1 MARGRPTAYG
11 LPVRR
16 TLSDVVLRHGDS
28 LLAVSLVAL
37 LVVQVWTLSVSPTDK
52 VVTTACG
59 LAIVVP
65 LARRARTPLVLIAV
79 LIATAIVGNW
89 LPKPVTDVEA
99 FGFIVLVALYS
110 AGAHTTG
117 RQAWIGGGAAVLFA
131 VVALIEDPQGVYL
144 GGVLFFTLLF
154 GAPWLA
160 GMVVQRRR
168 TSEARMRH
176 ERDAAEAAI
185 VEERARIA
193 RELHD
198 VVAHAI
204 SVIVLQARG
213 GRRLLD
219 SEPEET
225 RGALDTI
232 ERTGQQALVEMRRLV
247 GLLRESDEELT
258 LAPQPTLSQLDHL
271 VTQVRAAG
279 LPVEVSIEGSPVEL
293 PPGVDLSA
301 YRIVQEALTNAL
313 KHAGPTRARVTIH
326 YRSDGLDVDVADDGI
341 GGGNGG
347 NGGNG
352 AGFGLAGIRER
363 VSFVGGELDAGPR
376 PGGGFAVHARLPYRS
391 ER

>member
-1 MARGRPTAYG
+1 MALGAPRAYV

-16 TLSDVVLRHGDS
+16 ALSDLVHRHGDS
-28 LLAVSLVAL
+28 LLAVGLVAL
-37 LVVQVWTLSVSPTDK
+37 LVIQVWTLSVSPTDQ

-59 LAIVVP
+59 LAILVP
-65 LARRARTPLVLIAV
+65 LARRSRVPLVLLGV
-79 LIATAIVGNW
+79 LLATAVVGHW

-99 FGFIVLVALYS
+99 YGFIVLVTLYS

-117 RQAWIGGGAAVLFA
+117 RRAWIGGGAAVLFA
-131 VVALIEDPQGVYL
+131 VVALTEDPQGVYL

-160 GMVVQRRR
+160 GKVVQRRR

-176 ERDAAEAAI
+176 ERDAAAAAI

-232 ERTGQQALVEMRRLV
+232 EHTGQQALVEMRRLV
-247 GLLRESDEELT
+247 GLLRESDEALE

-271 VTQVRAAG
+271 VAQVRAAG
-279 LPVEVSIEGSPVEL
+279 LPVEVAIEGEPVEL

-313 KHAGPTRARVTIH
+313 KHAGPTRARITLD
-326 YRSDGLDVDVADDGI
+326 YGTDGLDVDVADDGV
-341 GGGNGG
+341 GAGNGG

-352 AGFGLAGIRER
+352 GGYGLAGIRER
-363 VSFVGGELDAGPR
+363 VAVVGGDLDAGPR
-376 PGGGFAVHARLPYRS
+376 PGGGFAVHARLPYGR

>member
-1 MARGRPTAYG
+1 
-11 LPVRR
+11 VRR
-16 TLSDVVLRHGDS
+16 ALSDTIHRHGDP
-28 LLAVSLVAL
+28 LLAVGLISLL
-37 LVVQVWTLSVSPTDK
+37 ILQVWTLSVSSADK
-52 VVTTACG
+52 VVTTVCG
-59 LAIVVP
+59 LAILVP
-65 LARRARTPLVLIAV
+65 LARRSRMPFVLLAV
-79 LIATAIVGNW
+79 LLATAIVGHW

-99 FGFIVLVALYS
+99 FGFIVLVSLYS
-110 AGAHTTG
+110 IGAYTTG
-117 RQAWIGGGAAVLFA
+117 WRAWIGGGAVVLVAVT
-131 VVALIEDPQGVYL
+131 ALVEDPEGVYL

-160 GMVVQRRR
+160 GKVVQRRR
-168 TSEARMRH
+168 TSEASMRR
-176 ERDAAEAAI
+176 ERDAAAAAI
-185 VEERARIA
+185 IEERARIA

-219 SEPEET
+219 VEPEET

-232 ERTGQQALVEMRRLV
+232 EHTGQQALVEMRRLV
-247 GLLRESDEELT
+247 GLLRESDKELT
-258 LAPQPTLSQLDHL
+258 LAPQPTLAQLDHL

-313 KHAGPTRARVTIH
+313 KHAGPARARVTLRYGI
-326 YRSDGLDVDVADDGI
+326 DGLDVDVADDGV
-341 GGGNGG
+341 GAGNE
-347 NGGNG
+347 GNG
-352 AGFGLAGIRER
+352 AGYGLAGIRER
-363 VSFVGGELDAGPR
+363 VSVVGGELDAGPR
-376 PGGGFAVHARLPYRS
+376 PDGGFAVHARLPYAS

>member
-1 MARGRPTAYG
+1 MARGASRAYV

-16 TLSDVVLRHGDS
+16 TLSDIFQRHGDS
-28 LLAVSLVAL
+28 LLAVGLVAL
-37 LVVQVWTLSVSPTDK
+37 LVIQVWTLSVGTAER
-52 VVTTACG
+52 VVATACG
-59 LAIVVP
+59 IAVLVP
-65 LARRARTPLVLIAV
+65 LALRARMPLLLIAV
-79 LIATAIVGNW
+79 LLATAVIGHW
-89 LPKPVTDVEA
+89 LPKAVTDVEA
-99 FGFIVLVALYS
+99 FGLIVLVASYS
-110 AGAHTTG
+110 AGAHTVG
-117 RQAWIGGGAAVLFA
+117 WRAWAGGGAVAVFA
-131 VVALIEDPQGVYL
+131 AVALAEDPEGVYI
-144 GGVLFFTLLF
+144 GGVIFFVLLF

-160 GMVVQRRR
+160 GRVVQRRR
-168 TSEARMRH
+168 ASEARMRH

-232 ERTGQQALVEMRRLV
+232 EHTGQQALVEMRRLV
-247 GLLRESDEELT
+247 GLLREADGELD
-258 LAPQPTLSQLDHL
+258 LAPQPTLARLDRL
-271 VTQVRAAG
+271 VEQVGAAG
-279 LPVEVSIEGSPVEL
+279 LPVELTVEGEPVEL

-313 KHAGPTRARVTIH
+313 KHAGPARAQVRVR
-326 YRSDGLDVDVADDGI
+326 YDGDGLVVEVVDDGA
-341 GGGNGG
+341 GSGNGE
-347 NGGNG
+347 GG
-352 AGFGLAGIRER
+352 GFGLAGIRER
-363 VSFVGGELDAGPR
+363 VSVYGGELSAGPQA
-376 PGGGFAVHARLPYRS
+376 GGGFSVHARLPYAS

>member
-1 MARGRPTAYG
+1 MAPGRRTAYG
-11 LPVRR
+11 LPVRK
-16 TLSDVVLRHGDS
+16 TLSDIVHRYGDS
-28 LLAVSLVAL
+28 LLAAGLVAL
-37 LVVQVWTLSVSPTDK
+37 LVVQVWTLSVSTGDK
-52 VVTTACG
+52 LVTTVCG

-65 LARRARTPLVLIAV
+65 LARRSRMPLVLLGV
-79 LIATAIVGNW
+79 LLATAVVGHW

-99 FGFIVLVALYS
+99 FGFIVLVTLYS
-110 AGAHTTG
+110 TGAHTSG
-117 RQAWIGGGAAVLFA
+117 RRAWIGGGAAGLFA
-131 VVALIEDPQGVYL
+131 VVALLEDPQGFYL
-144 GGVLFFTLLF
+144 GGVLFFALLF

-160 GMVVQRRR
+160 GVVVQRRR
-168 TSEARMRH
+168 SSEARMRQQ
-176 ERDAAEAAI
+176 RDAAEAAI

-219 SEPEET
+219 TEPEET

-232 ERTGQQALVEMRRLV
+232 EHTAQQALVEMRRLV
-247 GLLRESDEELT
+247 GLLRESDEVLD

-271 VTQVRAAG
+271 VAQVRAAG
-279 LPVEVSIEGSPVEL
+279 LPVEVAIEGEPVEL

-313 KHAGPTRARVTIH
+313 KHAGPTRARITLDFGT
-326 YRSDGLDVDVADDGI
+326 DGLDVDVADDGV
-341 GGGNGG
+341 GAGAGNGG
-347 NGGNG
+347 SGGG
-352 AGFGLAGIRER
+352 YGLAGIRER
-363 VSFVGGELDAGPR
+363 VAVVGGELDARPR
-376 PGGGFAVHARLPYRS
+376 PGGGFVVHARLPYAS